1 MIIRQAISSDLDV
14 IKGIAEACAI
24 DMASYSIFQWN
35 EKYPSRE
42 VFKKDIESGSLYVL
56 EIKKNVIG
64 CIVLSDFKDDVY
76 KDVKWLT
83 KDSNNLYIHRLAVD
97 PPFQKNGNGRKLM
110 DFAESFAV
118 ENNFVSIRLDTFSLN
133 HRNNKFYK
141 SRGYTRLEDVFSLCK
156 ASFHFIV
163 MKKSYLKILVF

>member
-1 MIIRQAISSDLDV
+1 MNIRLAIISDLDD
-14 IKGIAEACAI
+14 IKKIAEACAI
-24 DMASYSIFQWN
+24 DMANYSIFQWN
-35 EKYPSRE
+35 EQYPSRE

-56 EIKKNVIG
+56 EINKKVVG
-64 CIVLSDFKDDVY
+64 CIVLTDFKDSVY

-83 KDSNNLYIHRLAVD
+83 KDSKNLYIHRLAVN
-97 PPFQKNGNGRKLM
+97 PSFQKKGNGRKLM

-141 SRGYTRLEDVFSLCK
+141 SRGYTQLEDVFFPMQSEFP
-156 ASFHFIV
+156 FHCYEKV
-163 MKKSYLKILVF
+163 LD

>member
-1 MIIRQAISSDLDV
+1 MNIRLAIISDLDD
-14 IKGIAEACAI
+14 IKKIAEACAI
-24 DMASYSIFQWN
+24 DMTNYSIFQWN
-35 EKYPSRE
+35 EQYPSRE

-56 EIKKNVIG
+56 EINNKVVG
-64 CIVLSDFKDDVY
+64 CIVLTDFKDSVY

-83 KDSNNLYIHRLAVD
+83 KDSKNLYIHRLAVN
-97 PPFQKNGNGRKLM
+97 PAFQKKGNGRKLM

-141 SRGYTRLEDVFSLCK
+141 SRGYTQLEDVFFPMQSEFP
-156 ASFHFIV
+156 FHCYEKV
-163 MKKSYLKILVF
+163 LD

>member
-1 MIIRQAISSDLDV
+1 MNIRLAIISDLDD
-14 IKGIAEACAI
+14 IKKIAEACAI
-24 DMASYSIFQWN
+24 DMANYSVFQWN
-35 EKYPSRE
+35 EQYPSRE

-56 EIKKNVIG
+56 EINKKVVG
-64 CIVLSDFKDDVY
+64 CIVLTDFKDSVY

-83 KDSNNLYIHRLAVD
+83 KDSKNLYIHRLAVN
-97 PPFQKNGNGRKLM
+97 PAFQKKGNGRKLM

-141 SRGYTRLEDVFSLCK
+141 SRGYTQLEDVFFPMQSEFP
-156 ASFHFIV
+156 FHCYEKV
-163 MKKSYLKILVF
+163 LD

>member
-1 MIIRQAISSDLDV
+1 
-14 IKGIAEACAI
+14 
-24 DMASYSIFQWN
+24 MANYSVFQWN
-35 EKYPSRE
+35 EQYPSRE

-56 EIKKNVIG
+56 EINKKVVG
-64 CIVLSDFKDDVY
+64 CIVLTDFKDSVY

-83 KDSNNLYIHRLAVD
+83 KDSKNLYIHRLAVN
-97 PPFQKNGNGRKLM
+97 PAFQKKGNGRKLM

-141 SRGYTRLEDVFSLCK
+141 SRGYTQLEDVFFPMQSEFP
-156 ASFHFIV
+156 FHCYEKV
-163 MKKSYLKILVF
+163 LD

>member
-1 MIIRQAISSDLDV
+1 MNIRLAIISDIDD
-14 IKGIAEACAI
+14 IKKIAEACAI
-24 DMASYSIFQWN
+24 DMANYSIFQWN
-35 EKYPSRE
+35 EQYPSRE

-56 EIKKNVIG
+56 EINKKVVG
-64 CIVLSDFKDDVY
+64 CIVLTDFKDSVY

-83 KDSNNLYIHRLAVD
+83 KDSKNLYIHRLAVN
-97 PPFQKNGNGRKLM
+97 PAFQKKGNGRKLM

-141 SRGYTRLEDVFSLCK
+141 SRGYTQLEDVFFPMQSEFP
-156 ASFHFIV
+156 FHCYEKV
-163 MKKSYLKILVF
+163 LD